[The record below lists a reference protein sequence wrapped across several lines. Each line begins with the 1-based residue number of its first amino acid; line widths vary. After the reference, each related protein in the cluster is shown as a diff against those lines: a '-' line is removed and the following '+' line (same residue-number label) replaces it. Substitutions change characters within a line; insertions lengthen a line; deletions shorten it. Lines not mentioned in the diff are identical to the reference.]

1 MLDNVDGDK
10 GKGLSVS
17 SKWWFFGTRD
27 ELFAWLPDEGDAAN
41 FADLDSEDEESGDL
55 WTPENDEDGTDYVI
69 RSVRFNAIDRFEFHV
84 NITAVDPSAES
95 LRNFR
100 FPDRSKLSSEENVE
114 MGNDV
119 FTLTPEMIG
128 YDNDGLDVSEDAGG
142 WWEESTA
149 CPFTSRPAVGY
160 LNRPMQVYRVRKT
173 TYLSGTPISNKATT
187 AAFSGNQTLEGVAGR
202 VVENDAKLI
211 FDSKGAKWTEWTR
224 SIMSPPD
231 GFAWNSSWKD
241 Y

>member
-10 GKGLSVS
+10 AKALSIS

-27 ELFAWLPDEGDAAN
+27 ELFAWLPAEGDAAN
-41 FADLDSEDEESGDL
+41 FADLDSEDDDSGDL

-69 RSVRFNAIDRFEFHV
+69 RSVRFNAIDRFEWHV
-84 NITAVDPSAES
+84 NITAIDPASES

-114 MGNDV
+114 MGNDA
-119 FTLTPEMIG
+119 FTMTEEMLG
-128 YDNDGLDVSEDAGG
+128 WKDGDDRVVTEDPPWDAA
-142 WWEESTA
+142 TD

-173 TYLSGTPISNKATT
+173 TYLSGTPISNKSTT

-231 GFAWNSSWKD
+231 GFTWNSSWKD